1 MVVERDGPVA
11 CVTLARP
18 EKANAMD
25 AEITDALLGAVL
37 GLRDDADVHAMVL
50 TGQGSAFS
58 AGGDFDTIRAMR
70 EDRQMRDAV
79 LEAHQELFWVM
90 TRLPFPT
97 VAAVNGPA
105 VGAGVTVALLCDL
118 VVMAEDTFL
127 SDPRV
132 SLGLLDGAGGLVL
145 WPLLTSLSAAKEHL
159 LLGDRVSGTEA
170 HRLGLAN
177 RAVPASD
184 VLAEALQ
191 LAKRLGELPRAG
203 RPAGAPA
210 AELPHRSGRR
220 DPAGLCPRRK
230 RVFRHR
236 GAPRPARAPE
246 RAGGRQDRE
255 DTVMATGARVALVTG
270 GTRGIGRAITDRLTQ
285 SGVTVAAAYARDAAA
300 AQRGAR

>member
-1 MVVERDGPVA
+1 VSGSDPSNAHPAVVVDRDGAVA
-11 CVTLARP
+11 RVTLSRP

-25 AEITDALLGAVL
+25 AEITDALLGTVL

-50 TGQGSAFS
+50 TGQGTAFS
-58 AGGDFDTIRAMR
+58 AGGDFETIRAMR
-70 EDRQMRDAV
+70 EDREIRDAV

-90 TRLPFPT
+90 RRLPFPT

-118 VVMAEDTFL
+118 VVMAQDTFL

-132 SLGLLDGAGGLVL
+132 SLGLLDGAGGFVL

-191 LAKRLGELPRAG
+191 LAKRLGELPAQAVRQARQLLNSHIDRA
-203 RPAGAPA
+203 A
-210 AELPHRSGRR
+210 AILP
-220 DPAGLCPRRK
+220 DC
-230 RVFRHR
+230 
-236 GAPRPARAPE
+236 ARAESECFDTEEHRVLLE
-246 RAGGRQDRE
+246 RLS
-255 DTVMATGARVALVTG
+255 ARVATKNVRTP
-270 GTRGIGRAITDRLTQ
+270 
-285 SGVTVAAAYARDAAA
+285 
-300 AQRGAR
+300 